1 MGKIFQLKK
10 PLLLDNPNGVGQ
22 LYFSPF
28 DHAFD
33 YRDFSPNGKEETID
47 VNLVVTRLD
56 DPKAAHVLKTF
67 RITPDGYEVGSA
79 TNLDEIAAAK
89 DKKAALETAV
99 AASKDALEKFIAE
112 RDAINAI
119 VVTLE
124 GKELD
129 EKLLELKAKIEEI
142 DAEKTALAD
151 LQTELA
157 AVVIPV
163 EHFNRAFTYAQVVQ
177 FFKNDG
183 TIVDAALPAVMMIPY
198 NGRPMADWVEIIER

>member
-10 PLLLDNPNGVGQ
+10 PLLLANPGGVGQ

-28 DHAFD
+28 EHAFD
-33 YRDFSPNGKEETID
+33 YRDFAPNGKEQTID
-47 VNLVVTRLD
+47 VNLVVTRID

-67 RITPDGYEVGSA
+67 RITPEGYEVGSA
-79 TNLDEIAAAK
+79 TNLDEIAAATA
-89 DKKAALETAV
+89 KKASLETEV
-99 AASKDALEKFIAE
+99 ATQKSKVAQLVTE

-119 VVTLE
+119 VVTLD

-129 EKLLELKAKIEEI
+129 EKLIELKAKLDAI
-142 DAEKTALAD
+142 DAEKVILAD
-151 LQTELA
+151 LETELA
-157 AVVIPV
+157 AVVIPA

-198 NGRPMADWVEIIER
+198 NGRPMADWVEIIEQ

>member
-28 DHAFD
+28 EHAFD
-33 YRDFSPNGKEETID
+33 YRDFSPNGKEQTID
-47 VNLVVTRLD
+47 VNLVVTRID
-56 DPKAAHVLKTF
+56 NPKAAHVLKTF

-79 TNLDEIAAAK
+79 TNLDEIDDAK
-89 DKKAALETAV
+89 AQKASLETDV
-99 AASKDALEKFIAE
+99 AASKSRLEQLIID

-119 VVTLE
+119 VVTLD

-129 EKLLELKAKIEEI
+129 KKLEELKAKLEEI
-142 DAEKTALAD
+142 EAEKLVLAD
-151 LQTELA
+151 FETQLA
-157 AVVIPV
+157 AVVIPA

-198 NGRPMADWVEIIER
+198 EGRPMADWVEIIER